1 MKTISGKNIS
11 TNESINEGILSS
23 TKSGR
28 ENLIAD
34 FCKAH
39 FNQWN
44 FQMNNDMSINI
55 VIKSQYEFF
64 DVPDIPVWIKESAC
78 DLYIRK
84 CGITH
89 FYLPSKGK
97 KVIIEDCNKL
107 EKIETKTASELDEL
121 IIRNCDNVDL
131 SSLKELKVKK
141 IRIFKCGIT
150 TMKGIECAERII
162 NIRSCKKL
170 RTYDLD
176 NKNNCILV
184 IENCPIKAFA
194 TPLSSPDVTLVNL
207 KKTPKLDIKIGN
219 VDDFRLEECSDIE
232 NMKVSGN
239 NIQTVVISD
248 CEALESVN
256 VDIDCKTSLSFVK
269 LPKIKTYEIKNQS
282 GVCVFEEVASVPESI
297 VCKKKLIR

>member
-11 TNESINEGILSS
+11 ISESINEGILSS

-34 FCKAH
+34 FCKSYLY
-39 FNQWN
+39 QRS
-44 FQMNNDMSINI
+44 FQMNPDMSINL
-55 VIKSQYEFF
+55 VIKSKFEFS
-64 DVPDIPVWIKESAC
+64 DIPDIPVWIKEAEC
-78 DLYIRK
+78 DIIIEK

-107 EKIETKTASELDEL
+107 EKIETKTASELEEL

-131 SSLKELKVKK
+131 SSLKDLKVKK
-141 IRIFKCGIT
+141 IKIFKCGIT

-194 TPLSSPDVTLVNL
+194 TPLSSSDVTLVNL
-207 KKTPKLDIKIGN
+207 KKSSKLDIKIGN

-232 NMKVSGN
+232 DIKISGN
-239 NIQTVVISD
+239 NIHTVVISD
-248 CEALESVN
+248 CEALETVDI
-256 VDIDCKTSLSFVK
+256 DIDCKTSLSFVK
-269 LPKIKTYEIKNQS
+269 LPKIKTYKIKNQS